1 MSRTVLFD
9 VYATRPTKSQEQ
21 RRQYTLRRWADINLT
36 WNISI
41 PVKQKYFL
49 SNTTNKSQFIS
60 LLRTKLDE
68 NGIQI
73 LRATD
78 AADVLI
84 VKTTVELSS
93 HSSEA
98 VIGEDV
104 DYAVLLRGSTPPTQD
119 ILLLKPGRENIKTKY
134 LAAWI

>member
-21 RRQYTLRRWADINLT
+21 KRQYTLRRWADINLT
-36 WNISI
+36 WNTSI
-41 PVKQKYFL
+41 HVKQKYFL

-73 LRATD
+73 LQATD

-93 HSSEA
+93 RSSA
-98 VIGEDV
+98 IIGEDV

-119 ILLLKPGRENIKTKY
+119 ILLLKPGRENIKTKD

>member
-1 MSRTVLFD
+1 M
-9 VYATRPTKSQEQ
+9 
-21 RRQYTLRRWADINLT
+21 
-36 WNISI
+36 
-41 PVKQKYFL
+41 

-68 NGIQI
+68 NEIQT
-73 LRATD
+73 LQATD
-78 AADVLI
+78 DADVLI

-93 HSSEA
+93 HSSA
-98 VIGEDV
+98 IIGEDV

-119 ILLLKPGRENIKTKY
+119 ILLLKPGRENIKTKD